1 MSGEVGAWHASPA
14 LRRATLLVLALVLG
28 GLLVGRPDAV
38 LLGAPLGLGLVL
50 AVSAGRPTGAP
61 VTTAHTPRLVNEG
74 TTVPVTVSGRGLA
87 GAQLVVVRLHTGGA
101 DPGPHTQVVPAA
113 RATTGFDVAVTGL
126 RWGSRLVARAD
137 VLALGP
143 DGMFVAGPETGAEHW
158 ATVLPE
164 LVAVGE
170 LPAPARPSGLVGSH
184 RTRRP
189 GDGSD
194 LHDVREF
201 VAGDRLRRIDWKVTA
216 RHGGAQR
223 ALYVRRTL
231 VDADAD
237 VVLALD
243 TRMDLGA
250 DVGDW
255 RGIRSRA
262 TTGAAAP
269 ASAGA
274 RPGGSLDTAVRA
286 AASLAQTHLRQGDR
300 VALDEI
306 GRPGL
311 RVRSGTGR
319 RHLLV
324 VRLAL
329 ARCSMPTSTTAVLTR
344 ASSVASGATVYLLS
358 PFMDAE
364 PAELA
369 AALARRGV
377 DVVAID
383 TLPGPLVADA
393 DTPGGDLALRLV
405 MAERTDRLRGLAGHG
420 VIVLV
425 WDPRTVVPLLRR
437 RRFAGHSTAAGLS
450 R

>member
-1 MSGEVGAWHASPA
+1 MSAQVGSWHTSPA
-14 LRRATLLVLALVLG
+14 LRRATLLSLALVLG
-28 GLLVGRPDAV
+28 GLLLGRLDAV
-38 LLGAPLGLGLVL
+38 VLGAPLGLGLVL

-61 VTTAHTPRLVNEG
+61 ETTAGTPRLVNEG
-74 TTVPVTVSGRGLA
+74 TTVPVTVSGRGLT
-87 GAQLVVVRLHTGGA
+87 GAQLVVVRLHTGGT
-101 DPGPHTQVVPAA
+101 DPGPHTMVVPAA
-113 RATTGFDVAVTGL
+113 RAGTGFDVGVTGL

-143 DGMFVAGPETGAEHW
+143 DGMFLAGPQTGVEHW

-170 LPAPARPSGLVGSH
+170 LPAPARPAGLVGSH

-243 TRMDLGA
+243 TRMDLGTEVA
-250 DVGDW
+250 DWSGV
-255 RGIRSRA
+255 RSRA
-262 TTGAAAP
+262 TTGPGAG
-269 ASAGA
+269 AGA

-300 VALDEI
+300 VAVDEI

-329 ARCSMPTSTTAVLTR
+329 ARCSVPTSTTAVLTR

-358 PFMDAE
+358 PFIDAE

-393 DTPGGDLALRLV
+393 STPGGSLALRLV
-405 MAERTDRLRGLAGHG
+405 LAERADRLRGLAGHG
-420 VIVLV
+420 VVVLA
-425 WDPRTVVPLLRR
+425 WDPRTVVPLLSR